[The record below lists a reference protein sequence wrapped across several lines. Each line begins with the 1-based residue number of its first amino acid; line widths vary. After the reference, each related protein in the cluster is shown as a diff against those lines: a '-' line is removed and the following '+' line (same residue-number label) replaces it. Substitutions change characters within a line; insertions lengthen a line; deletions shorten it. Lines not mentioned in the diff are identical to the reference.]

1 MKLIFGVPDKS
12 VPIWDFLPSI
22 EVMINNLGWRWGR
35 PPARVVWVDSGGYQA
50 MVRGA
55 KLRLEDVVA
64 RFRSLDGDIYISLDT
79 PPTSLCPD
87 DRGLVLRNIEVFD
100 VLRSRLDDRVVVP
113 VVHCY
118 APHLMLEAIDI
129 YRSLGAKIIAFG
141 GAVPPS
147 MARMG
152 RGSRVA
158 PLIALAIAVKASRV
172 PIHALGIGGSITMY
186 SVVKV
191 LGASS
196 VDSSSWRVKAAYG
209 KILVPGLGERY
220 VGNGRARFGR
230 VDLKPHELE
239 MLKQYLEKT
248 GFPYIDKVEEM
259 LRTFRGRAII
269 NAWVIYH
276 YRDSLSPNNG
286 FQWMLRLAERYRN
299 ASLEVL
305 VEELETV
312 ISSQKRVA

>member
-1 MKLIFGVPDKS
+1 MKLVFGVSDNRI
-12 VPIWDFLPSI
+12 PIWDFLPGV

-50 MVRGA
+50 MVRGV
-55 KLRLEDVVA
+55 KLCLESVVA

-209 KILVPGLGERY
+209 KIVVPGLGERY
-220 VGNGRARFGR
+220 VGDGRARFGR

-239 MLKQYLEKT
+239 ILKQYLEKT

-259 LRTFRGRAII
+259 LKTFRGRAII
-269 NAWVIYH
+269 NAWIMHCWARGVV
-276 YRDSLSPNNG
+276 DGDVEN
-286 FQWMLRLAERYRN
+286 WMVRKARLLNRMDVDE
-299 ASLEVL
+299 L
-305 VEELETV
+305 VEEL
-312 ISSQKRVA
+312 IRVLNTR